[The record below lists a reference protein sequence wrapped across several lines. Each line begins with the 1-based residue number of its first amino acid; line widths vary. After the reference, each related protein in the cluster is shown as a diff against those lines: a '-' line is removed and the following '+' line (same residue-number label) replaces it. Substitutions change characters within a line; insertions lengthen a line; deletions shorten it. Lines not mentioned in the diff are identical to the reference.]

1 MQNKITTY
9 FSNPI
14 VQNCVSV
21 QAVEEQA
28 GIPRK
33 TLAHAIRGRRK
44 LNEEHIAKLLPV
56 LKALR
61 FVLIAALL
69 ICTSCAT
76 STMALEQREYVHI
89 LVVKKEFNL
98 SKQETR
104 LVKKAALK
112 GEIDSYYNPGAGV
125 RLFSSKEDYSKFK
138 QESKQ

>member
-1 MQNKITTY
+1 MQNKINTY
-9 FSNPI
+9 FQRPI
-14 VQNCVSV
+14 VQKCVSV

-69 ICTSCAT
+69 MFTLCAT
-76 STMALEQREYVHI
+76 PTMALEQREYVHI

-98 SKQETR
+98 SK
-104 LVKKAALK
+104 
-112 GEIDSYYNPGAGV
+112 
-125 RLFSSKEDYSKFK
+125 EDYSKFK

>member
-56 LKALR
+56 LKALS
-61 FVLIAALL
+61 FVLIAALM
-69 ICTSCAT
+69 ICT
-76 STMALEQREYVHI
+76 
-89 LVVKKEFNL
+89 
-98 SKQETR
+98 
-104 LVKKAALK
+104 
-112 GEIDSYYNPGAGV
+112 
-125 RLFSSKEDYSKFK
+125 
-138 QESKQ
+138 